1 MPERLFLEQGWQI
14 LEQEL
19 RLKQETLADKI
30 VHNLPSTVEAFAEQ
44 NFMRGKF
51 AAYEEISGLR
61 EELAGFKK
69 SA

>member
-1 MPERLFLEQGWQI
+1 
-14 LEQEL
+14 
-19 RLKQETLADKI
+19 LADKI

-69 SA
+69 TS